1 MRLGVYLPL
10 FEDFADP
17 RRAADLA
24 ATAEEAGWDGLF
36 VWDHLLASAM
46 AVGEAWTTLAAIAV
60 ATSRISIGALVT
72 PLARR
77 RPWTLARQISAVDR
91 LSGGRLVAGVGLG
104 DDGWKEFS
112 SFGEVLE
119 PRARGLVLDESLEI
133 LQGLLSG
140 KPVQYQG
147 ARYTVD
153 SAPFLPLPAQD
164 RVPIWAAC
172 AWPNRKPLAR
182 AARLQGCFPIFPGS
196 GQRPAP
202 PDIADLTAV
211 RGELRR
217 LGAPE
222 VHDLVIRCALHRLG
236 PAERGRALS
245 AFAGCGVTWVL
256 EGFGP
261 GQPAAEVEAVVRA
274 GPPAAEV
281 EAIVR
286 AGPPVN

>member
-1 MRLGVYLPL
+1 MRLGLYLPL

-36 VWDHLLASAM
+36 VWDHMLAAQM
-46 AVGEAWTTLAAIAV
+46 AVGEAWTTLAAIAM
-60 ATSRISIGALVT
+60 ATSQIRIGAMVT

-77 RPWTLARQISAVDR
+77 RPWTLARQISTVDR

-112 SFGEVLE
+112 AFGEVTE
-119 PRARGLVLDESLEI
+119 PRERGLVLDESLEI

-140 KPVQYQG
+140 KPVQHQG

-153 SAPFLPLPAQD
+153 SGPFLPPPAQIP
-164 RVPIWAAC
+164 VPVWAAC
-172 AWPNRKPLAR
+172 WWPHRKPLAR
-182 AARLQGCFPIFPGS
+182 AARLQGCFPVFGT
-196 GQRPAP
+196 GGRPAP
-202 PDIADLTAV
+202 PAAADLTEIRA
-211 RGELRR
+211 ELRR

-222 VHDLVIRCALHRLG
+222 DHDLVIRCALHRLDPG
-236 PAERGRALS
+236 ERSSALRT
-245 AFAGCGVTWVL
+245 FAGCGVTWVL

-261 GQPAAEVEAVVRA
+261 GQPAAEVEAFVRG
-274 GPPAAEV
+274 GPP
-281 EAIVR
+281 
-286 AGPPVN
+286 PVPGS